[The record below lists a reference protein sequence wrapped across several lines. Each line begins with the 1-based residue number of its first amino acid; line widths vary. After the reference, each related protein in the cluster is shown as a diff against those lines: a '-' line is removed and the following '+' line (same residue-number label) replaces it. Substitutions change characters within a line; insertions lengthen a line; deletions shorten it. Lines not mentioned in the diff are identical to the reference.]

1 MSFYKVKNVT
11 NTGAFGEQWVGSV
24 SQENKK
30 KRGRGGGGGGGG
42 VMEILQNVIN
52 GGLNRGVGVDKIFFD
67 VMK

>member
-1 MSFYKVKNVT
+1 MSSRETSNTGKKVSFYKVKNVT

-42 VMEILQNVIN
+42 
-52 GGLNRGVGVDKIFFD
+52 GVGKYCKNIAL
-67 VMK
+67 